1 MSDTLQGGA
10 LSFPAFDLNGDGVFD
25 ETDTNASVGE
35 RRLSAV
41 NIDPGMV
48 FRYTFRET
56 GVVLR
61 IELIGLERTAE
72 SA

>member
-1 MSDTLQGGA
+1 M
-10 LSFPAFDLNGDGVFD
+10 
-25 ETDTNASVGE
+25 
-35 RRLSAV
+35 

-72 SA
+72 SASYPLNMGEIFLESFLFKVFPPRVVEEHRC